1 MGQDA
6 GKGERA
12 RGALPGCCPSPALS
26 ASIHLGASPLFNQA
40 LWPLVACCSSCVSQ
54 PVTTVTSSKFSHSLA
69 QTAGSI
75 PKDSE
80 EIIPQ
85 SGIN

>member
-1 MGQDA
+1 MGCSPLIDPMA
-6 GKGERA
+6 APHHLWCRC
-12 RGALPGCCPSPALS
+12 ALPPR
-26 ASIHLGASPLFNQA
+26 LGDLQSVV
-40 LWPLVACCSSCVSQ
+40 WPLIACCSSCVSQ